1 MICLFQEVGEMNKLA
16 EKKLLR
22 HVDREMY
29 DTKGF
34 VDYHELQ
41 KHLHVKVKTLAGA
54 INKTPRA
61 LEKNPNSESTQKELR
76 KIVYILSLLKEMLA
90 SESEILIWLKAPNT
104 DFDGLSPMD
113 VIARGD
119 TDAVSDYL
127 MHIRKGSLA

>member
-1 MICLFQEVGEMNKLA
+1 MNKLA

-22 HVDREMY
+22 YVDRELY
-29 DTKGF
+29 SPKGF

-41 KHLHVKVKTLAGA
+41 KHLHVKVKTLANA

-90 SESEILIWLKAPNT
+90 SDSEILIWLKAPNV

-113 VIARGD
+113 VIAKGD

-127 MHIRKGSLA
+127 THIRKGSLT